1 MTEELEKATTEHWA
15 SPEQQLYVFLS
26 FMSKHSA
33 SDLHL
38 KSDLA
43 PYFRIGGHLRKI
55 QGPTLPTAEYIEKM
69 LLPLVPANRL
79 VELEETGGVDF
90 STKIDTGDRFRIN
103 LFRSTGHAHAAIRR
117 VQSKIPSFEDLHLPS
132 VYRTIAA
139 ESMEGLV
146 LVSGVTGS
154 GKSSTLASML
164 DFINE
169 SRSMHVISIEDP
181 IEFVFL
187 SKKCIVSQ
195 REVGIDVLDFKT
207 ALRQVVRQDPDCI
220 LIGELRDRETMMA
233 AIQAAETGH
242 LVMGSLHCS
251 DAQQTFSR
259 IMEFFPRSE
268 HAFIRSSLAN
278 SLRAITVQRLIP
290 GLEEGSRFPACE
302 VLLNN
307 SVVKDKI
314 LHEEDEDMPAIIQQ
328 CQEEGMRNFTH
339 SLVELVQGQLIDRH
353 VALDYAPQREKLV
366 SELKGIKAAGESLV
380 GRLRG

>member
-1 MTEELEKATTEHWA
+1 MTDELEQVQTNQWA
-15 SPEQQLYVFLS
+15 APEQQLYTFLS
-26 FMSKHSA
+26 FMSKHGA

-38 KSDLA
+38 KADLA

-55 QGPTLPTAEYIEKM
+55 QGPNLPTAEYIEQM
-69 LLPLVPANRL
+69 LLPLVPSSRL
-79 VELEETGGVDF
+79 VDLEETGGVDF
-90 STKIDTGDRFRIN
+90 STKIDSGDRFRIN

-117 VQSKIPSFEDLHLPS
+117 VQSKIPSFGDLQLPD
-132 VYRTIAA
+132 VYGKIAA

-154 GKSSTLASML
+154 GKSSTLAAML
-164 DFINE
+164 DHINE
-169 SRSMHVISIEDP
+169 TRSMHIISIEDP

-187 SKKCIVSQ
+187 SKNCIVSQ

-207 ALRQVVRQDPDCI
+207 ALRHVVRQDPDCI

-242 LVMGSLHCS
+242 LVLGSLHCS

-259 IMEFFPRSE
+259 ILEFFPRAE

-278 SLRAITVQRLIP
+278 SLRAIAVQRLIP
-290 GLEEGSRFPACE
+290 GIEDGSRFPACE

-307 SVVKDKI
+307 AIVKEKI
-314 LHEEDEDMPAIIQQ
+314 LHEEDEDIPAILQQ

-339 SLVELVQGQLIDRH
+339 SLVELVQAQSIDRH
-353 VALDYAPQREKLV
+353 VALDFAPQREKLI

-380 GRLRG
+380 GRLRR